1 MADENKTPFEN
12 ALGKARSLVRGT
24 EDQNKTFVD
33 LGKPVRDAFEN
44 ALGNARSLVGG
55 EKDQKTTFV
64 DLGRP
69 ILPAIGLIEK
79 AARLVAD
86 AAAFVAY
93 ASERQLLDRKVLL
106 DALRTLRDIP
116 KSDTMFWAGRGA
128 EAQKNWDA
136 RQKEAGTDKK
146 FIKAS
151 LGQPNFPTLEGL
163 VDNGIAFLKSHF
175 KNFNYTATEG
185 DPTVIKAVEA
195 FMQTRF
201 FFNDKD
207 CMNGKKVCITNGT
220 KEGLSLL
227 YQAAVGRSGRK
238 FYIFDP
244 GWVSYHE
251 EIRDA
256 GGKPERISTT
266 QSDGSHRSEK
276 EILDDLENSI
286 DTGMYKDSI
295 IIFPSPNPG
304 GRRFSDDF
312 YNRLA
317 DIMRK
322 NPDVL
327 GIGDNIYNRVVRDG
341 EKPVPLFSD
350 FAPDLA
356 GRVAEAFG
364 AAKDGG
370 LPSERVSWI
379 SGPLEWIERAVNK
392 KSNGSGNAP
401 VSTQAMVHAFVTTD
415 AEKEEEY
422 IKNCNRAY
430 FQRIDIVQDCF
441 RSLGF
446 KVNPVDVGFYA
457 FPSLK
462 GSPLKG
468 ATVTLSDGTTMQ
480 INNGEDLVEW
490 CFDLGI
496 GLTPGGVFDHPPAGE
511 LLDED
516 EVRISCATS
525 TPDIIEM
532 CKRITEAGHKARM
545 NDGRTVGE
553 YLDACFQQEGAR
565 QAAGVSR

>member
-1 MADENKTPFEN
+1 LFFLWFEGGFFMADDNRTLFEKAVGN
-12 ALGKARSLVRGT
+12 ALSLAAAPRKKEPIV
-24 EDQNKTFVD
+24 DQQETFVD
-33 LGKPVRDAFEN
+33 LG
-44 ALGNARSLVGG
+44 
-55 EKDQKTTFV
+55 Q
-64 DLGRP
+64 P

-79 AARLVAD
+79 AANLVAS

-93 ASERQLLDRKVLL
+93 ASERQLLDRKVLS
-106 DALRTLRDIP
+106 DAMRTLRNIP

-201 FFNDKD
+201 FFNDQD
-207 CMNGKKVCITNGT
+207 CMREKKVCLTNGA
-220 KEGLSLL
+220 KEGLSRL
-227 YQAAVGRSGRK
+227 YQAAVGRPGRTV
-238 FYIFDP
+238 YIFDP

-251 EIRDA
+251 EIKDA

-276 EILDDLENSI
+276 EILDDLESSI
-286 DTGMYKDSI
+286 DTGLYKDSI
-295 IIFPSPNPG
+295 IIFPNPNPG

-322 NPDVL
+322 NLDVL

-356 GRVAEAFG
+356 DRVAEVFG

-370 LPSERVSWI
+370 LASERVSWI
-379 SGPLEWIERAVNK
+379 CGPLEWIERAVNK
-392 KSNGSGNAP
+392 KSSGSGNVPA
-401 VSTQAMVHAFVTTD
+401 STQAMLHAFVTTD
-415 AEKEEEY
+415 AEQERAY
-422 IKNCNRAY
+422 IESCNRAY
-430 FQRIDIVQDCF
+430 FERIDIVQDCF

-462 GSPLKG
+462 GSPFKG
-468 ATVTLSDGTTMQ
+468 ATFTLSDGTTMQ
-480 INNGEDLVEW
+480 INNGKDFVKW

-496 GLTPGGVFDHPPAGE
+496 GLTPGEVFDHPPEGE
-511 LLDED
+511 PLDED
-516 EVRISCATS
+516 EARISCATS
-525 TPDIIEM
+525 TPEIEEM
-532 CKRITEAGHKARM
+532 CRRITEYGREGIM
-545 NDGRTVGE
+545 NDGTGRTVGQ
-553 YLDACFQQEGAR
+553 YLDDCLEEESAQKLAV
-565 QAAGVSR
+565 AGDRAMA

>member
-1 MADENKTPFEN
+1 M
-12 ALGKARSLVRGT
+12 LH
-24 EDQNKTFVD
+24 FV
-33 LGKPVRDAFEN
+33 
-44 ALGNARSLVGG
+44 
-55 EKDQKTTFV
+55 
-64 DLGRP
+64 
-69 ILPAIGLIEK
+69 
-79 AARLVAD
+79 
-86 AAAFVAY
+86 
-93 ASERQLLDRKVLL
+93 
-106 DALRTLRDIP
+106 
-116 KSDTMFWAGRGA
+116 
-128 EAQKNWDA
+128 
-136 RQKEAGTDKK
+136 
-146 FIKAS
+146 
-151 LGQPNFPTLEGL
+151 LE
-163 VDNGIAFLKSHF
+163 
-175 KNFNYTATEG
+175 TA
-185 DPTVIKAVEA
+185 DPTIIKAVEA
-195 FMQTRF
+195 FMQIRF

-207 CMNGKKVCITNGT
+207 CMNGKKVCLTNGA
-220 KEGLSLL
+220 KEGLSRL
-227 YQAAVGRSGRK
+227 YKAAVGRPGRTV
-238 FYIFDP
+238 YIFDP

-251 EIRDA
+251 EIQDA

-266 QSDGSHRSEK
+266 QSDGSHRSEE

-356 GRVAEAFG
+356 KRIAEVFG

-370 LPSERVSWI
+370 LASERVAWI
-379 SGPLEWIERAVNK
+379 CGPLEWIERAVNN
-392 KSNGSGNAP
+392 KSNGSGNAS
-401 VSTQAMVHAFVTTD
+401 VSTQAMVHAYVTTD
-415 AEKEEEY
+415 AEQEKEY
-422 IKNCNRAY
+422 IKNCNQAY
-430 FQRIDIVQDCF
+430 FQRIDIVQECF
-441 RSLGF
+441 ERLGF

-516 EVRISCATS
+516 QVRISCATS

-532 CKRITEAGHKARM
+532 CERITEGVNEAVMENGQ
-545 NDGRTVGE
+545 TVRQHFE
-553 YLDACFQQEGAR
+553 DCLNQDTQQL
-565 QAAGVSR
+565 AAGGASR

>member
-1 MADENKTPFEN
+1 MVDKEQATETKPSFVE
-12 ALGKARSLVRGT
+12 ALNTALSLAAVPT
-24 EDQNKTFVD
+24 EGQPTVEQNETFV
-33 LGKPVRDAFEN
+33 N
-44 ALGNARSLVGG
+44 
-55 EKDQKTTFV
+55 
-64 DLGRP
+64 LGRP

-93 ASERQLLDRKVLL
+93 ASERQLLDRKVLS

-136 RQKEAGTDKK
+136 RQKKAGTDKK

-207 CMNGKKVCITNGT
+207 CMNGKTVCLTNGA

-227 YQAAVGRSGRK
+227 YKAAVGRPGRTV
-238 FYIFDP
+238 YIFDP

-256 GGKPERISTT
+256 GGNPVRISTT
-266 QSDGSHRSEK
+266 QSDGSHKSEE
-276 EILDDLENSI
+276 EILHDIEQFIN
-286 DTGMYKDSI
+286 TAQYKDP
-295 IIFPSPNPG
+295 IFILPNPNPG
-304 GRRFSDDF
+304 GRRFSDNF
-312 YNRLA
+312 YRRFA
-317 DIMRK
+317 DIARE
-322 NPDVL
+322 NPDIL
-327 GIGDNIYNRVVRDG
+327 FIGDNIYNRVVRDG

-356 GRVAEAFG
+356 GRIVEVFG

-370 LPSERVSWI
+370 LASERVSWI
-379 SGPLEWIERAVNK
+379 CGPLEWIERAINK
-392 KSNGSGNAP
+392 KSNGSGNQP
-401 VSTQAMVHAFVTTD
+401 VSEQAMVYAYVTTD
-415 AEKEEEY
+415 AGQEEKY
-422 IKNCNRAY
+422 IKDCNRAY
-430 FQRIDIVQDCF
+430 FERIDIVQECF
-441 RSLGF
+441 ERLGF

-468 ATVTLSDGTTMQ
+468 ATVTLSDGTKMQ

-532 CKRITEAGHKARM
+532 CERITEGVNEAVMENGK
-545 NDGRTVGE
+545 TVRQHLE
-553 YLDACFQQEGAR
+553 DCLNQDTQQLA
-565 QAAGVSR
+565 AAGGKSRA